1 MFSFIVMLYHVS
13 LYSIGG
19 ESAWQKALI
28 VQDINGLVSIFV
40 QNSTE
45 FWILLEITTSQTW
58 ATFQYSFHCYDKD
71 IILIY
76 ILHVDL
82 VQ

>member
-1 MFSFIVMLYHVS
+1 MLYHVS

-45 FWILLEITTSQTW
+45 FWILLEITTGQT
-58 ATFQYSFHCYDKD
+58 
-71 IILIY
+71 
-76 ILHVDL
+76 
-82 VQ
+82 